1 MTQPSYADVLAVLR
15 DIAGGYAK
23 LTTDDPPGHW
33 PGLVLVGVTINAT
46 QGLDPKQAFRRDEPG
61 HGWVRHRSAAYRT
74 DEGKPTGLTEEAMG
88 PAIAGEWAQAAV
100 GVSVHLRQDPDNP
113 GRLARWE
120 YTERLLA
127 AGEALREGERPAL
140 RQRITVMARSS
151 KRVSFE
157 LADRQPVIVY
167 HVFWGADP
175 SDPHAIRRL
184 FARFVQFSDE
194 HIVVPAVS
202 REARVAQGVEP

>member
-1 MTQPSYADVLAVLR
+1 VTQPSYADVLAVLR
-15 DIAGGYAK
+15 DISGGYAK
-23 LTTDDPPGHW
+23 LTTGDPSGQW
-33 PGLVLVGVTINAT
+33 PGLVLVAVTVNAT
-46 QGLDPKQAFRRDEPG
+46 HGLDPQQAFRRGEPG
-61 HGWVRHRSAAYRT
+61 HGWVRGRSAAYRT
-74 DEGKPTGLTEEAMG
+74 DEGKPAGLTDEAMG
-88 PAIAGEWAQAAV
+88 PAIAGEWTLAAV

-127 AGEALREGERPAL
+127 AGETLREGERPAL

-151 KRVSFE
+151 KRVSLE
-157 LADRQPVIVY
+157 LGDRQPVIVY

-184 FARFVQFSDE
+184 FARFVQFSEE
-194 HIVVPAVS
+194 HIMVPAVS
-202 REARVAQGVEP
+202 RETRSTQGAAP